1 MDESEDKGKVVL
13 AVRHQGALCAACPK
27 AFSSFQF
34 LGALSSEDFTPEV
47 PWRQCLFPGC
57 NCPCPSLSLL
67 MFAVGVTPTLQ
78 KALSCKVSLKMIH
91 HQLPSVGGPTFGSG
105 DMHAL
110 CPPHPNL
117 SKHQPFSGKLL
128 LHSILLLWVGTSVS
142 SKSREHRSTSLVGC
156 FPYPTI
162 ASSSALS
169 VHAKQEKDL
178 VQGLYPRSPAEG

>member
-1 MDESEDKGKVVL
+1 MNQRTRAKLSLQFGIRVL
-13 AVRHQGALCAACPK
+13 YVLPAQSLALP
-27 AFSSFQF
+27 FSSLGLSALRISHLRF
-34 LGALSSEDFTPEV
+34 LGGSVFFLAAIA
-47 PWRQCLFPGC
+47 
-57 NCPCPSLSLL
+57 PCPSLSLL

-105 DMHAL
+105 NMHAL

-128 LHSILLLWVGTSVS
+128 LDSILLLWVGTSVS
-142 SKSREHRSTSLVGC
+142 SKSREHRSTSLVDC

-162 ASSSALS
+162 ESSSAFS
-169 VHAKQEKDL
+169 VHAEQEKDL
-178 VQGLYPRSPAEG
+178 AQGLYPRSPAEG